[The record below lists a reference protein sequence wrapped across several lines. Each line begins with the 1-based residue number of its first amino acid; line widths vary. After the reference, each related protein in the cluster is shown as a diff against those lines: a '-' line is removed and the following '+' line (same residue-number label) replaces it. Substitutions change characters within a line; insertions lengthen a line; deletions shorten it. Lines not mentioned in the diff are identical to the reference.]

1 VPIYLLIAA
10 VCFRLRRCGWREAL
24 RSRTPKIDVC
34 CRGIGPAQIL
44 WEIDRYVFSPARP
57 LLRLER
63 IAPPSYT
70 QLEIALGPAGGGD
83 DIVEEEGSM
92 NTKLYLTVAAVVA
105 ILYALVFLLIPVQ
118 ASLFFSDFAEPRAIL
133 YLRFCGAAI
142 LAWGLIVWFARN
154 FEGRYAV
161 RSVLIASVV
170 GLAVNIVI
178 NVWATLQGWL
188 NAKAWG
194 STAVL
199 VLLLLGGL
207 YELSQRLFDD
217 RS

>member
-1 VPIYLLIAA
+1 LVSISRFEERAGYSK
-10 VCFRLRRCGWREAL
+10 REGA
-24 RSRTPKIDVC
+24 
-34 CRGIGPAQIL
+34 
-44 WEIDRYVFSPARP
+44 
-57 LLRLER
+57 
-63 IAPPSYT
+63 
-70 QLEIALGPAGGGD
+70 
-83 DIVEEEGSM
+83 M
-92 NTKLYLTVAAVVA
+92 NTTLYLTVAAIVA
-105 ILYALVFLLIPVQ
+105 ILYALAFLLIPVQ

-161 RSVLIASVV
+161 RSVLIGSVV

-188 NAKAWG
+188 NGKAWG
-194 STAVL
+194 STVVL

-207 YELSQRLFDD
+207 YELSQRLFDE
-217 RS
+217 RR

>member
-1 VPIYLLIAA
+1 
-10 VCFRLRRCGWREAL
+10 
-24 RSRTPKIDVC
+24 
-34 CRGIGPAQIL
+34 
-44 WEIDRYVFSPARP
+44 
-57 LLRLER
+57 
-63 IAPPSYT
+63 
-70 QLEIALGPAGGGD
+70 
-83 DIVEEEGSM
+83 M

-118 ASLFFSDFAEPRAIL
+118 TSLFFSDFAEPRALL
-133 YLRFCGAAI
+133 YLFCGAAI
-142 LAWGLIVWFARN
+142 LAWGLIVWFARH

-199 VLLLLGGL
+199 GLLLLGGL